1 MGHLASIN
9 AVQKSVAAM
18 VEGSA
23 AFAGVSQDLGIP
35 FFYQP
40 EHFWV
45 ALTLDTEQEPVDTNL
60 ALFERRPRIGG
71 GIAVRQYADT
81 WEPVETRL
89 LELVAAFEALI
100 DADRTLGGTC
110 TGAHVS
116 AFSLKEQQQSS
127 ESELG
132 LVYYYALSLR
142 QYG

>member
-1 MGHLASIN
+1 MGHLQSVVG
-9 AVQKSVAAM
+9 VQTALAEM
-18 VEGSA
+18 VEVSEV
-23 AFAGVSQDLGIP
+23 FSGVAQGRGIP
-35 FFYQP
+35 FHFQP

-45 ALTLDTEQEPVDTNL
+45 ALTLDTEQEPIDTNL

-71 GIAVRQYADT
+71 GIAVRQYANT

-116 AFSLKEQQQSS
+116 AFSLKEQQESS
-127 ESELG
+127 NSELG
-132 LVYYYALSLR
+132 LVYYYALELR